1 MTAQFVTI
9 KRVRDNENRE
19 IFMDKI
25 LNDFLQK
32 GKKNFVFIGEAGS
45 GKSEIA
51 INFAVNLA
59 RIADRPV
66 HFFDMDQTKP
76 LFRSRDVKEKIE
88 AENKEAFDIMVNIA
102 YLMSKY
108 ELLDMVVKIDVSN
121 PDKILAYVNKVEV
134 NLGDMSNGDRKIRT
148 MAEVIK
154 NINENDRGSLDLS
167 DLSKP
172 IIFKYLT

>member
-1 MTAQFVTI
+1 MTLTAQFVTI

-59 RIADRPV
+59 RIADRP
-66 HFFDMDQTKP
+66 
-76 LFRSRDVKEKIE
+76 
-88 AENKEAFDIMVNIA
+88 N
-102 YLMSKY
+102 
-108 ELLDMVVKIDVSN
+108 VS
-121 PDKILAYVNKVEV
+121 
-134 NLGDMSNGDRKIRT
+134 
-148 MAEVIK
+148 
-154 NINENDRGSLDLS
+154 
-167 DLSKP
+167 
-172 IIFKYLT
+172 